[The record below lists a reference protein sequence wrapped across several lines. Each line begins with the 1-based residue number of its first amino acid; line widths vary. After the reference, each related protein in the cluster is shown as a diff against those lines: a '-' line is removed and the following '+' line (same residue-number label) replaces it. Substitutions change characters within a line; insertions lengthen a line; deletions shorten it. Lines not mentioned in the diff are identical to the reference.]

1 MAGLCMKK
9 KLLRS
14 KCDAKVVKNMYLDQN
29 GRVLQFFKIAHL
41 RVDFP
46 KCWHGISLETA
57 QPFMRHKII
66 KQFIMTLIMTMRAL
80 ILAIHHSQ
88 KLWVNNTTNLKV
100 KQQRNGQNQSKRY

>member
-1 MAGLCMKK
+1 M
-9 KLLRS
+9 
-14 KCDAKVVKNMYLDQN
+14 DLDQN

-46 KCWHGISLETA
+46 KCWHGISMETA
-57 QPFMRHKII
+57 QPFMRPKIM
-66 KQFIMTLIMTMRAL
+66 KQFIMTMRAL

-88 KLWVNNTTNLKV
+88 KLAVNNTTNLKV

>member
-14 KCDAKVVKNMYLDQN
+14 KCDAKVVKNMDLDQN

-41 RVDFP
+41 RVDLNFP
-46 KCWHGISLETA
+46 KCWHGISMETA
-57 QPFMRHKII
+57 QPFTRRKII

-80 ILAIHHSQ
+80 IFAIHHSQ
-88 KLWVNNTTNLKV
+88 KLNNTTNLKV

>member
-14 KCDAKVVKNMYLDQN
+14 KCDAKVVKNMDLDQN

-46 KCWHGISLETA
+46 KCWHGISMETA
-57 QPFMRHKII
+57 QPFMRRKII
-66 KQFIMTLIMTMRAL
+66 KQLIMTMRAL
-80 ILAIHHSQ
+80 ILAIHYSQ
-88 KLWVNNTTNLKV
+88 KLNNTTNLKV

>member
-1 MAGLCMKK
+1 MKK

-14 KCDAKVVKNMYLDQN
+14 KCDAKVVKNMDLDQN

-46 KCWHGISLETA
+46 KCWHGISMETA
-57 QPFMRHKII
+57 LLFMRRKII
-66 KQFIMTLIMTMRAL
+66 KQFMMTLIMTMRAL
-80 ILAIHHSQ
+80 ILAIHYSQ
-88 KLWVNNTTNLKV
+88 KLNNTTDLKV

>member
-14 KCDAKVVKNMYLDQN
+14 KCDAKVVKNMDLDQN

-46 KCWHGISLETA
+46 KCWHGISMETA
-57 QPFMRHKII
+57 QPFMRRKII

-88 KLWVNNTTNLKV
+88 KLNNTTNRKV
-100 KQQRNGQNQSKRY
+100 KQQRNGQNHSKRY